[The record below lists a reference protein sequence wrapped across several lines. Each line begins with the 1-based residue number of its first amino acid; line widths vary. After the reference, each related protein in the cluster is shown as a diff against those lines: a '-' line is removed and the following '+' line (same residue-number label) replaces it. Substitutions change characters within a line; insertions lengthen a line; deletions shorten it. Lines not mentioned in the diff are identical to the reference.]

1 MEVVLALI
9 AVLLLAWVNRWNE
22 NRLAQ
27 KIDRSLDKMMG
38 RDDD

>member
-9 AVLLLAWVNRWNE
+9 AVLLLAWVNHWNE
-22 NRLAQ
+22 KRLAQ
-27 KIDRSLDKMMG
+27 KIDRSMDKMMG

>member
-22 NRLAQ
+22 HRLARR
-27 KIDRSLDKMMG
+27 IDRSMDKLMG